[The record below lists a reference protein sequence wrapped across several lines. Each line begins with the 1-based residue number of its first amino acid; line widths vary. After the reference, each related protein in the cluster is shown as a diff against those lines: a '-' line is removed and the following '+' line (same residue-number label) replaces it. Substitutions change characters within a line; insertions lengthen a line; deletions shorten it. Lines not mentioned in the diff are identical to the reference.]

1 MNYKKSLVISGTQ
14 LAGGILLK
22 MLKYFAIIL
31 NIIEI
36 SRG

>member
-1 MNYKKSLVISGTQ
+1 MTYKKSLVISGTQ